1 MYRYLLNCLLSLIA
15 GTLVIRGSSMTTLSQ
30 FSGLDSINSDGDAV
44 IVDGK
49 AYSMVVTG
57 T

>member
-1 MYRYLLNCLLSLIA
+1 
-15 GTLVIRGSSMTTLSQ
+15 MTTLSQ
-30 FSGLDSINSDGDAV
+30 FSGLDSINSDGSAV
-44 IVDGK
+44 IVDDK